1 MSFRDMTVECF
12 LEELA
17 SKSPAPGGGSASAI
31 AAAMGAGL
39 VSMVVALTETS
50 EMPEDDSARIKQ
62 TGLRAE
68 ALRAE
73 LLRCADEDTA
83 AFNAVMAAYR
93 MPRKTDEE
101 KRTRR
106 EAIQTGLK
114 GAANAPMKTLEL
126 AMEGLHLAAYMAQK
140 GNKNAVSDAGV
151 GAQLFNAA
159 ACGAIFNIEINLS
172 SIKDADFVSRARAK
186 VAAYDLEREKL
197 RKGSLDAVSERI
209 GAN

>member
-39 VSMVVALTETS
+39 VSMVVALTETG

>member
-1 MSFRDMTVECF
+1 
-12 LEELA
+12 
-17 SKSPAPGGGSASAI
+17 
-31 AAAMGAGL
+31 
-39 VSMVVALTETS
+39 
-50 EMPEDDSARIKQ
+50 MPEDDSARIKQ

>member
-1 MSFRDMTVECF
+1 MSFGDLTVERF
-12 LEELA
+12 LDELA

-50 EMPEDDSARIKQ
+50 EMPEDDRARIEQ
-62 TGLRAE
+62 AGARAQELRT
-68 ALRAE
+68 E
-73 LLRCADEDTA
+73 LLRCADEDTE

-93 MPRKTDEE
+93 MPRATDDE
-101 KRTRR
+101 KQARR
-106 EAIQTGLK
+106 EAIQKGLK

-126 AMEGLHLAAYMAQK
+126 AMEGLHLAAYMAHK

-159 ACGAIFNIEINLS
+159 ACGAIFNVEINLS
-172 SIKDADFVSRARAK
+172 GIKDADFVARARAK
-186 VAAYDLEREKL
+186 VASCDLERERL
-197 RKGSLDAVSERI
+197 RKDSIEAVSERI
-209 GAN
+209 GGN